1 MTHITE
7 LMILLFLALT
17 FVQSGYDKATDWN
30 GNVTWLK
37 AHFANTFLGNKV
49 PFCLGVILILEVF
62 ASVFSLVGIY
72 QLLNSSTKDMA
83 IYAAITSCI
92 TLLLL
97 LYGQRVAKD
106 YDGARTIVI
115 YFMPTVFLLY
125 LLK

>member
-17 FVQSGYDKATDWN
+17 FVQSGYDKATDWT

-49 PFCLGVILILEVF
+49 PFCLGIILILEVL
-62 ASVFSLVGIY
+62 ASLFSLAGIY
-72 QLLNSSTKDMA
+72 QLIESNNKQLS
-83 IYAAITSCI
+83 IYAAVTSCI